1 MRIETETEADRFA
14 KCITEHSVE
23 MNPSSELKEF
33 VLKVSE
39 VGLED
44 CHYIANSIHG
54 LSCFHVS

>member
-23 MNPSSELKEF
+23 MNPSSELK
-33 VLKVSE
+33 VSE